1 MAFKVTGGLKIVCGT
16 GKDSVPSRMTP
27 RPLIWVEGY
36 TAELSMVREKLL
48 VLAPMKTASVLL
60 LFDFRTFKVNQV
72 FISETQLARMV
83 GRGWIRVW

>member
-1 MAFKVTGGLKIVCGT
+1 MCGT

-48 VLAPMKTASVLL
+48 VLDKLDLAPMKTASVLL
-60 LFDFRTFKVNQV
+60 LFDLRTFKVNQV
-72 FISETQLARMV
+72 FISETQLARGQGV
-83 GRGWIRVW
+83 DKGLVKR